1 MLPGLSGHLVSE
13 FFLERELSAAGSV
26 LPAVHNDPRDPR
38 KPGDTGAARRR
49 LARWRGSCDW
59 LGPATSVHALFE
71 AAAAPLVEILAFE
84 PPAAIERLDTNLIA
98 TIRAGGHPVL
108 LMVASWG
115 ERLDPLW
122 RAAVT
127 QAMRRSASWA
137 LLFNGTHL
145 RIVDA
150 GRLYARRFL
159 EFDVDLAIDDERT
172 CAAFWSLMHAPAFAT
187 APGSDRTPLRAI
199 VEASERHASA
209 VSRSLRDG
217 VLAASAD
224 VLGALLRP
232 AGRRRAVVQPLDNTF
247 EQALTIVYRILFLL
261 FAEARGLVPL
271 WHPVYRESYS
281 VESLRSAAERPQTAV
296 GLWDT
301 LRAIAR
307 LAHSGCRAGD
317 LRVTPF
323 NGRLFAPAG
332 APLAERRDLDDEA
345 ARRAVLALST
355 RPSPDRA
362 GLERIAYRDLGV
374 EQLGAVYETL
384 LDYEPRPLQDDRAA
398 GGGGRVP
405 VRLIRGSGIRKAT
418 GSFYTPQPIADYLV
432 RRTLGPLVGDATPER
447 ILQLRIVDPAMGSG
461 AFLVSAC
468 RYLAEAYEAAL
479 VRTGAYHGSDFGARE
494 RVATRRAIAER
505 CLYGVD
511 VNPMAVQLA
520 RLSLW
525 LATLAADRPLT
536 FLDHHLQT
544 GDSLLGAWLSS
555 LRRPPIVRG
564 PRRARQNAGAALPL
578 FADADIG
585 EALRAALPIRFSL
598 EETPG
603 DTIDQVRAKESALAA
618 LGRRDGPLAR
628 WKRVADLWCAVWF
641 ATPTGPLPPSSFGA
655 LSDLILS
662 GTGALPPKL
671 SAPYLQTAA
680 TIARSH
686 RVFHWELEFPEVFFG
701 ADGTRRPDAGFDA
714 VIGNPPWDMLRA
726 DAGSTEARARSRSD
740 VSAVLRFTR
749 DAGVY
754 TAQSDGHANRYQLF
768 VERAMALTKNGGRIG
783 LVLPAGLAIDHGS
796 GPLRKRLLHT
806 CAVDALVGF
815 ENHRGVFPIHR
826 SVRFLLLTGS
836 RGSPT
841 RSIACRFGEREPAS
855 LETVGDEPA
864 ASSAWFPVRLTPALL
879 ERLSG
884 NQLAIPDI
892 RAPIDLSIV
901 ERAVSLFS
909 PLGTETGW
917 RARFGRELNASDDRA
932 HFTSPGA
939 GLPVVE
945 GKQIE
950 PFRVHVESAR
960 FGITARNA
968 GRLLDAGRYERP
980 RLAYRD
986 VASATNRLTLIAA
999 ILPPRCVST
1008 HTVFCLRTPLSL
1020 VDQYFL
1026 CGLFNSFV
1034 VNYLVRLRVN
1044 THVTTAVVESLPI
1057 PGRNA
1062 GPGASR
1068 EVAALARLLARRAD
1082 ATASA
1087 RLQALVAGLYQL
1099 SVPEFEHVLETFPLI
1114 PAETRAAAL
1123 RLHQAARR

>member
-13 FFLERELSAAGSV
+13 FFLERELSSTGSV
-26 LPAVHNDPRDPR
+26 LPTAAGALRDPR
-38 KPGDTGAARRR
+38 HPGDPDTVRRR
-49 LARWRGSCDW
+49 LARWRRSCDW
-59 LGPATSVHALFE
+59 LGPATSVQALFD
-71 AAAAPLVEILAFE
+71 AAAAPLVEVLAFE
-84 PPAAIERLDTNLIA
+84 RPAAIERLDTLLIA

-108 LMVASWG
+108 LVVAPWAD
-115 ERLDPLW
+115 RLDPHW
-122 RAAVT
+122 RVAVT
-127 QAMRRSASWA
+127 QAMRRSASWT
-137 LLFNGTHL
+137 LLFNGTHV

-172 CAAFWSLMHAPAFAT
+172 CAAFWSLLHASAFA
-187 APGSDRTPLRAI
+187 AAAGGNRTPFDAI
-199 VEASERHASA
+199 VEASERHASG

-232 AGRRRAVVQPLDNTF
+232 AGRGRGAVQPLDIPF

-281 VESLRSAAERPQTAV
+281 VEALRSAAERPQTAV
-296 GLWDT
+296 GLWDA

-307 LAHSGCRAGD
+307 LAHTGCRAGD

-323 NGRLFAPAG
+323 NGRLFAPAWT
-332 APLAERRDLDDEA
+332 PLAERRDLDDEA
-345 ARRAVLALST
+345 ARRALLALST

-362 GLERIAYRDLGV
+362 GRERIAYRDLGV

-384 LDYEPRPLQDDRAA
+384 LDYEPRALPDDRTAS
-398 GGGGRVP
+398 GGGRVP
-405 VRLIRGSGIRKAT
+405 VRLIHGSGTRKAT

-432 RRTLGPLVGDATPER
+432 RRTLGPLVREATPER
-447 ILQLRIVDPAMGSG
+447 ILQLRVVDPAMGSG

-494 RVATRRAIAER
+494 RVATRRTIAER

-511 VNPMAVQLA
+511 VNRMAVQLA

-525 LATLAADRPLT
+525 LTTLAADRPLT

-555 LRRPPIVRG
+555 VRRPPLPRG
-564 PRRARQNAGAALPL
+564 GRRGDRHGGALPL
-578 FADADIG
+578 FTGADIA

-618 LGRRDGPLAR
+618 LGRRDAQLAK

-641 ATPTGPLPPSSFGA
+641 TTSSRAVPSSSFSA
-655 LSDLILS
+655 LSDLILGGS
-662 GTGALPPKL
+662 GALPSKL
-671 SAPYLQTAA
+671 AAPYLHAA
-680 TIARSH
+680 AAIARSH
-686 RVFHWELEFPEVFFG
+686 RLFHWELEFPEVFFG

-726 DAGSTEARARSRSD
+726 DTGSADARVRSRSD

-749 DAGVY
+749 DAGIY
-754 TAQSDGHANRYQLF
+754 TAQSDGHTNRYQLF
-768 VERAMALTKNGGRIG
+768 VERAMALTKHGGRIG

-796 GPLRKRLLHT
+796 GPLRRELLRT

-826 SVRFLLLTGS
+826 RVRFLLLTGS

-841 RSIACRFGEREPAS
+841 RSIACRLGERDPAS
-855 LETVGDEPA
+855 LETAGNEPA
-864 ASSAWFPVRLTPALL
+864 DTSAWFPVRLTPALL

-884 NQLAIPDI
+884 DELAIPDI

-909 PLGTETGW
+909 PLGSEAGW
-917 RARFGRELNASDDRA
+917 RARFGRELNATDDRA
-932 HFTSPGA
+932 HFTPPGA

-950 PFRVHVESAR
+950 PFHVDVASAR
-960 FGITARNA
+960 FGMTARNA
-968 GRLLDAGRYERP
+968 ARLLGAVRYERP

-999 ILPPRCVST
+999 ILPSQCVST

-1020 VDQYFL
+1020 ADQYLL

-1044 THVTTAVVESLPI
+1044 THVTTAIVEGLPI
-1057 PGRNA
+1057 PGRHA
-1062 GPGASR
+1062 APGACR
-1068 EVAALARLLARRAD
+1068 EIAALARLLARRAD
-1082 ATASA
+1082 AKAAA
-1087 RLQALVAGLYQL
+1087 RLQALVAQLYQV
-1099 SVPEFEHVLETFPLI
+1099 SVPEFEHVLGTFPLI
-1114 PAETRAAAL
+1114 PQEARERAFIRYRETQR
-1123 RLHQAARR
+1123 